1 MAFQVSPGVL
11 VQEKDL
17 TRIIPAVSTSIGAV
31 AGPFNRGPV
40 GEVVAISSEQE
51 LVETFGKPDSTNF
64 EYWFS
69 ASSFLQYSNALRV
82 VRTENTSLTNANT
95 NGSSVLVKNVDDY
108 ENNYASGQANV
119 GLFAAKTPG
128 AWGNNLLVAT
138 CPSASAFEQTLTTS
152 QQVDQADLAV
162 GDITVTVDSDATS
175 YLNVGDI
182 IEFSTTAATADFNDG
197 DKYRVTSVASTS
209 IGIVQH
215 PRGDGGLKRAVA
227 DDARIK
233 RKWRYY
239 ESVDGAPGTSTYVS
253 NRSGSNDE
261 IHVVVIDEDGG
272 ISGTPGEV
280 IETFSKVSKAAD
292 AKTPQGDDNYYANVI
307 KNRSNYIYWMDHNS
321 SGSNWGSNASGVTF
335 TAVDTPTSQS
345 LSGGADGSSVTT
357 GQLKSA
363 YEFFQDADTVDV
375 GLIIAGPSGST
386 THIDNLV
393 TIAENRKDAIVFASP
408 QRSDVVN
415 IVNSNTQTTNVI
427 DFFDNIRSSSY
438 VVFDSGYKYTY
449 DRYNDLYRYV
459 PLNGDMAGL
468 SARTDLIADSW
479 YSPAGFNR
487 GIIRGAV
494 KLAYNPTKA
503 QRDQLYPKRVNP
515 VATFPGQGTVLFGDK
530 TGLSSPSAFDRINVR
545 RLFIVLEKAIATA
558 SKFQLFEFNDE
569 FTRANFR
576 NIVEPFL
583 REVQGRRGITDF
595 LVVCDETNNTG
606 EVIDRNEFIAE
617 IFIKPARSINFI
629 TLQFIATRT
638 GVAFEEVAGA

>member
-17 TRIIPAVSTSIGAV
+17 SRIIPAVSTSIGAF
-31 AGPFNRGPV
+31 AGEFRQGPV
-40 GEVVAISSEQE
+40 DEIVAISSEQE
-51 LVETFGKPDSTNF
+51 LVDTFGKPDSTNF
-64 EYWFS
+64 EYFFS
-69 ASSFLQYSNALRV
+69 ASNFLQYSNALRV
-82 VRTENTSLTNANT
+82 VRAQNTGLTNANT
-95 NGSSVLVKNVDDY
+95 SGSSILVKNIDDY
-108 ENNYASGQANV
+108 EQNYATGQANAIT
-119 GLFAAKTPG
+119 FTAKTAG

-138 CPSASAFEQTLTTS
+138 CPSATAFEATTTTA
-152 QQVDQADLAV
+152 QQVNQADVAV
-162 GDITVTVDSDATS
+162 GDTSITMDSDATT

-182 IEFSTTAATADFNDG
+182 VEFSTTAAGTDFTTG
-197 DKYRVTSVASTS
+197 EKYRLTAVAATS
-209 IGIVQH
+209 ISLVQH
-215 PRGDGGLKRAVA
+215 PRGSGGVQTAIADNTRVKR
-227 DDARIK
+227 R
-233 RKWRYY
+233 WRFY
-239 ESVDGAPGTSTYVS
+239 ESVDGAPGTSAWTAD
-253 NRSGSNDE
+253 RSGSGDE

-272 ISGTPGEV
+272 ISGTPGAV

-292 AKTPQGDDNYYANVI
+292 AKTPQGDTNYYPTVI
-307 KNRSNYIYWMDHNS
+307 KNKSNYIYWTDHNS
-321 SGSNWGSNASGVTF
+321 SGTNWGSNATGVTF
-335 TAVDTPTSQS
+335 TAVNTPTSES
-345 LSGGADGSSVTT
+345 MTAGANGSAVTA
-357 GQLKSA
+357 GQLKTA
-363 YEFFQDADTVDV
+363 YEKFADAETVDV
-375 GLIIAGPSGST
+375 GLIITGPSGT
-386 THIDNLV
+386 ATHVDNLI

-408 QRSDVVN
+408 QRADVVN
-415 IVNSNTQTTNVI
+415 ITNANTQTTNVTG
-427 DFFDNIRSSSY
+427 FFDSVRSSSY
-438 VVFDSGYKYTY
+438 VVFDSGYKYCY
-449 DRYNDLYRYV
+449 DRYNDVYRFV
-459 PLNGDMAGL
+459 PLNGDVAGL
-468 SARTDLIADSW
+468 AARTDLVADAW

-545 RLFIVLEKAIATA
+545 RLFITLEKAISTA

-617 IFIKPARSINFI
+617 IFVKPTRSINFI

-638 GVAFEEVAGA
+638 GVAFEEVAGG